1 MGIWCGKQNI
11 GFQAERF
18 NHPRAAGGIFY
29 FEALTV
35 VSALEWACAQPVR
48 PKRLVIFCDNTNA
61 VNVFDKLKADDPYN
75 DILLYSIQL
84 RQYYE
89 IDLRVVWIRSEENPI
104 ADAISRF
111 DLGTVLRLAP
121 GARIFQFQPP
131 RLPLG
136 AAGL

>member
-1 MGIWCGKQNI
+1 MGIWCGQENI
-11 GFQAERF
+11 GLQAERF
-18 NHPRAAGGIFY
+18 DYPGAAGGIFY

-35 VSALEWACAQPVR
+35 VSALEWACARPER
-48 PKRLVIFCDNTNA
+48 PKRLVIFCDNTNT
-61 VNVFDKLKADDPYN
+61 VNIFHSLKANDPYN

-84 RQYYE
+84 RQHYGV
-89 IDLRVVWIRSEENPI
+89 DLRVVWIRSEENPI

-111 DLGTVLRLAP
+111 DLGTVLRHAP
-121 GARIFQFQPP
+121 EARIISFQPP

>member
-1 MGIWCGKQNI
+1 
-11 GFQAERF
+11 
-18 NHPRAAGGIFY
+18 GIFY

-35 VSALEWACAQPVR
+35 VSALEWACARLTR

-61 VNVFDKLKADDPYN
+61 VNVFDKLKADEPYN
-75 DILLYSIQL
+75 DILFYSIQL
-84 RQYYE
+84 RQHYGV
-89 IDLRVVWIRSEENPI
+89 DLRVVWIRSEENPI

-111 DLGTVLRLAP
+111 DLGTVRRHAP
-121 GARIFQFQPP
+121 GARILTFQPP